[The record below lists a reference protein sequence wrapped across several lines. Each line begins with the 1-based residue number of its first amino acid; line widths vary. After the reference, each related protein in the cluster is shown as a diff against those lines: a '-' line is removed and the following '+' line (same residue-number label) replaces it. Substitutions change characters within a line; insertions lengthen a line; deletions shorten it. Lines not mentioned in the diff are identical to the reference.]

1 MQMQSCQLRQ
11 SWNDRIVAKYFL
23 PGRVRSEV
31 VASLDKVDLLG
42 GAREKLVLLGS

>member
-1 MQMQSCQLRQ
+1 M
-11 SWNDRIVAKYFL
+11 NDKIAAKSFL
-23 PGRVRSEV
+23 PVRVHSEV